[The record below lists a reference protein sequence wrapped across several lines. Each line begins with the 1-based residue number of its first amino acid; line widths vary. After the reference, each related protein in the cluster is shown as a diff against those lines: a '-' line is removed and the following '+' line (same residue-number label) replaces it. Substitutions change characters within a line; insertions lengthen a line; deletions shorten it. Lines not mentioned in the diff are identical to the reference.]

1 MKVEALFDIKG
12 KLAVVTGGGA
22 GIGRAY
28 VEAMVDNGAD
38 VMVMDRDAAAVEQ
51 TRKELHNRGCRV
63 DGVVVDV
70 SDRKAVKAAF
80 DETIARFGRLDI
92 VFANAG
98 ISAGPGFLEQSGARS
113 TAGALEGIPDELWD
127 QVVATNL
134 TSVFSTIRAVAPQMK
149 KQRSGRIIVTSSIA
163 GLRPTPAVGTP
174 YLIAKSGIAH
184 LVKQAALE
192 LAKYGITVN
201 AIMPGPFLTSL
212 TTPELKQV
220 FERNSPMHRVAT
232 TDEIQGLA
240 LFLASPASSYV
251 TGTHMVIDGGSMLG
265 RAD

>member
-1 MKVEALFDIKG
+1 VKAAALFDVKG
-12 KLAVVTGGGA
+12 QVAVVTGGGA

-28 VEAMVDNGAD
+28 AEAMADNGAD
-38 VMVMDRDAAAVEQ
+38 VMLMDRDPEAIKR
-51 TRKELHNRGCRV
+51 TIHELHNSGRRIEGLT
-63 DGVVVDV
+63 VDV
-70 SDRKAVKAAF
+70 ADRAAVKAAV
-80 DETIARFGRLDI
+80 DETVQRFGRLDI

-98 ISAGPGFLEQSGARS
+98 ISAGPGFLERSGERS
-113 TAGALEGIPDELWD
+113 DEGALEGIPDALWD
-127 QVVATNL
+127 AVIATNL
-134 TSVFSTIRAVAPQMK
+134 TSVFATIRAAAPHMK

-174 YLIAKSGIAH
+174 YLIAKSGVAH

-192 LAKYGITVN
+192 LAKYNVTVN

-212 TTPELKQV
+212 TTPELKEL
-220 FERNSPMHRVAT
+220 FESNSPMHRVAT
-232 TDEIQGLA
+232 TEEIQGLA